1 MLGHW
6 EIQAPG
12 FQPLRQ
18 VSHDKTDAK
27 LWGGHR
33 IPVPSGVFEVPQGHS
48 AASAPQVKLVLQK
61 PSLIARLAFPCPR
74 PILGAYQE
82 FTGLL
87 GSQDLKFL
95 RTERNERVPA
105 VLFRCPRAQ
114 RRANFTILYSH
125 GNGEDLFV
133 NFHRTRALAR
143 AVGCDVLA
151 YVARVCDVGALV
163 KAQRFFF
170 SSA

>member
-1 MLGHW
+1 M
-6 EIQAPG
+6 
-12 FQPLRQ
+12 
-18 VSHDKTDAK
+18 
-27 LWGGHR
+27 
-33 IPVPSGVFEVPQGHS
+33 PSGVFEAPHGQ
-48 AASAPQVKLVLQK
+48 AAAAAPQVKLVLQK

-74 PILGAYQE
+74 PILRSYQE

-87 GSQDLKFL
+87 GSEDLKFL
-95 RTERNERVPA
+95 RTERDERVPA

-125 GNGEDLFV
+125 GNGEDLFL

-151 YVARVCDVGALV
+151 YVPLRVPSIDVLLNAHARTH
-163 KAQRFFF
+163 AQHRLCCCLLCV
-170 SSA
+170 